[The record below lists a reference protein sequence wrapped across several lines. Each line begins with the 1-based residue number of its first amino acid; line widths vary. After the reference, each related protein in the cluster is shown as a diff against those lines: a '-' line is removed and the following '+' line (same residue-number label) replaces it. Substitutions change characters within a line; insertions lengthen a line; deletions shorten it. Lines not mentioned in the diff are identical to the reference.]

1 MTEKATGLKS
11 LPGNVWLYFL
21 AVFFWSWGLAAI
33 LIFSETGAASSA
45 GTVIFIM
52 AACGP
57 GLAASV
63 FTALEKNRKLNSDFW
78 KNVFSLKNTRLI
90 WYFIIILMPVFIT
103 VYSGFLSSLMLGGGL
118 KWNEHLNIY
127 HESGITRIFILFG
140 KIAILFIGEIGW
152 RGFAQ
157 KKLQENYSALLSSL
171 IVSVFWALWYL
182 PAFFIADTYYAAM
195 GTGSADFWSFFV
207 RIIGTSFIISWI
219 YNNTGRKV
227 LPLIFFHITS
237 VLAAEFMT
245 LSVMGNVIFTFSCV
259 VTVAVIILLCNYKT
273 MLPKKREALHKAVKK
288 SLN

>member
-1 MTEKATGLKS
+1 MADKVNRLKT

-33 LIFSETGAASSA
+33 LIFAETSAVSNAGA
-45 GTVIFIM
+45 VVFIM

-63 FTALEKNRKLNSDFW
+63 FTALEKSRKINSAFW
-78 KNVFSLKNTRLI
+78 KSVFSLKNTRLL

-103 VYSGFLSSLMLGGGL
+103 VFSGLLSSLMLGGGL

-127 HESGITRIFILFG
+127 RESGITRILILLG

-171 IVSVFWALWYL
+171 IASVFWALWHL

-195 GTGSADFWSFFV
+195 GTGSADFWSFFI
-207 RIIGTSFIISWI
+207 RIIGTSFVISWI
-219 YNNTGRKV
+219 YNNTGRNV

-237 VLAAEFMT
+237 VLAAEFITMS
-245 LSVMGNVIFTFSCV
+245 LMGNVIFTFSWV
-259 VTVAVIILLCNYKT
+259 VTVTVIILLCDYKT
-273 MLPKKREALHKAVKK
+273 MLPKKR
-288 SLN
+288 